1 MIPGG
6 VPHAPQRPP
15 NTLGLVIERRRPP
28 GEQEALR
35 FVCESCGAVV
45 EDLMFDC
52 ADIVEHFREAMLAFW
67 ADEERSTCQCGV
79 RVMPPQPIDRIE
91 FEPKVKIVRK
101 GDE

>member
-1 MIPGG
+1 M
-6 VPHAPQRPP
+6 
-15 NTLGLVIERRRPP
+15 GLVIERRRPP

-67 ADEERSTCQCGV
+67 ADEKRSTCQCGV
-79 RVMPPQPIDRIE
+79 RVMPPQPIERIE